1 MIKAYVVPYRNIHNF
16 VALPIFLGGG
26 GGGGGEG
33 VMGRR
38 AIFSVVD
45 ILLVNTD
52 NKSYHSFIG
61 DYIIMPECS

>member
-16 VALPIFLGGG
+16 VALPIFFW

-61 DYIIMPECS
+61 DYIVMPECS

>member
-26 GGGGGEG
+26 GGGEG

-38 AIFSVVD
+38 AIFSEVD

-52 NKSYHSFIG
+52 NKSYNSFIG
-61 DYIIMPECS
+61 DYIVMPECS